1 MVLEPSGILRLASK
15 TSIRCGGVVNE
26 DEVSH
31 AAQIV
36 ANMGRRNSVP
46 LYFYTE
52 VFWLKVQLSGPA
64 FRRGMALIAYQTR
77 LSLLGSPATGFL
89 RAFILF

>member
-1 MVLEPSGILRLASK
+1 MRLKSLH
-15 TSIRCGGVVNE
+15 TWVVE
-26 DEVSH
+26 TVSH
-31 AAQIV
+31 
-36 ANMGRRNSVP
+36 
-46 LYFYTE
+46 TE

-77 LSLLGSPATGFL
+77 LSLLGSPTTSFL